1 MSDEQDMRNMGGL
14 ATHLKVTW
22 AMMLIGTLALTGFPF
37 TAGYFSK
44 DAIIESAFAAH
55 GGAATMAFWLLVIA
69 AFFTSFY
76 SWRLMFMTFHGKA
89 RASRDVMN
97 HVHESPQ
104 VMLIPLYVLAVGALL
119 AGIVFKEY
127 FVGHD
132 EALFWGTSLYRS
144 PENNIVEEFHN
155 VPAWV
160 VWSPFVAMVLGFAV
174 SWLFYI
180 RRPDL
185 PGKLA
190 EQHQPVYQFLLNKW
204 YIDELYDLIF
214 VRPAKWLGRFFWKKG
229 DGWLIDGFGPD
240 GISAR
245 VLDTTN
251 RIVKLQSGFVYHYAF
266 AMMIGLVLLITW
278 YMFAG
283 VHG

>member
-1 MSDEQDMRNMGGL
+1 
-14 ATHLKVTW
+14 
-22 AMMLIGTLALTGFPF
+22 
-37 TAGYFSK
+37 
-44 DAIIESAFAAH
+44 
-55 GGAATMAFWLLVIA
+55 
-69 AFFTSFY
+69 
-76 SWRLMFMTFHGKA
+76 
-89 RASRDVMN
+89 
-97 HVHESPQ
+97 
-104 VMLIPLYVLAVGALL
+104 VLAVGALL

-132 EALFWGTSLYRS
+132 EALFWGTSLLPFAGQQHRRR
-144 PENNIVEEFHN
+144 
-155 VPAWV
+155 VPPCAAVGRV
-160 VWSPFVAMVLGFAV
+160 VAVRCHGAGLAV

-180 RRPDL
+180 RKPDL

-266 AMMIGLVLLITW
+266 AMMIGSCADHLVHVRRSPLMTGWYILSTLTFLPLVGALFIWVIRGDDDVARRNIRQPRCGDGDQLPLSLLAWSVSTRAQPGFQLEDKVSW
-278 YMFAG
+278 LG
-283 VHG
+283 G